1 MKRNKNKIQ
10 VMGMK
15 IFRNHGGK
23 TRLERINIKCFE
35 AMGFKIC

>member
-15 IFRNHGGK
+15 SFRSTGGQ
-23 TRLERINIKCFE
+23 TRLERINNEMF
-35 AMGFKIC
+35 